1 MQQNI
6 DGAPPA
12 TADHTNKLDV
22 VGTFA
27 PAAQAASSCRP
38 LRVSG
43 SRARHRFG
51 DANAVD
57 IILVNDV
64 AGADGHEARAA

>member
-27 PAAQAASSCRP
+27 LLARAGSC
-38 LRVSG
+38 LALGVSG
-43 SRARHRFG
+43 SRARHCFG